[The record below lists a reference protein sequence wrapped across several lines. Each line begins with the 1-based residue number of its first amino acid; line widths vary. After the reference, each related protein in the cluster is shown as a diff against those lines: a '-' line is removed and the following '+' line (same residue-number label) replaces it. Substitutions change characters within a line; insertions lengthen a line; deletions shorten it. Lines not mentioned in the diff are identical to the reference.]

1 MVFLLKTLYFFHF
14 FWNFARNEPAR
25 EITGNFKMENRWSP
39 CKIKHM
45 TERSEVEALAFFT
58 AILDGDSS
66 QNKKNNILNLLIA
79 LLFGGKVE
87 RDLF

>member
-1 MVFLLKTLYFFHF
+1 
-14 FWNFARNEPAR
+14 
-25 EITGNFKMENRWSP
+25 
-39 CKIKHM
+39 M